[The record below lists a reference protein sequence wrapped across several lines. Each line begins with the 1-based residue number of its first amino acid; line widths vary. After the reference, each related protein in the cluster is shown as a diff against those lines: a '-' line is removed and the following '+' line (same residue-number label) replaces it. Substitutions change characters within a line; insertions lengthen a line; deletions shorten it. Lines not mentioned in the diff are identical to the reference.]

1 MIRFS
6 RKQKGL
12 IDMKKKTLLAT
23 VVTLSLLQSNVYA
36 GKIAPGTYEDEFEY
50 VHSPND
56 WSYTINTPGE
66 YNFKG
71 GLVLERDTT
80 KFSSGTNTAFI
91 GLTGTA
97 TDSDKIITITVGNSE
112 VGSNRAKLDLTNIA
126 GSNTLKK
133 NIIHVG
139 GNVDDYSNILNI
151 NLKNADM
158 YIDGKYYGAIVV
170 DNIQT
175 NYSTNGRI
183 NINGDGSSDLIIG
196 GDMTKGVYVHGN
208 GYLNIKGIDDFIIFN
223 DALEK
228 NIIMVI
234 FYFQP

>member
-1 MIRFS
+1 
-6 RKQKGL
+6 
-12 IDMKKKTLLAT
+12 MKKKQMLAT
-23 VVTLSLLQSNVYA
+23 LVMISLLQGNVYA
-36 GKIAPGTYEDEFEY
+36 GKITEGTYENEY
-50 VHSPND
+50 IYTHPSND
-56 WSYTINTPGE
+56 GGITIDTADN
-66 YNFKG
+66 YYFKG
-71 GLVLERDTT
+71 GLVLERDTS
-80 KFSSGTNTAFI
+80 KVPSGTNTALI
-91 GLTGTA
+91 GRIGTA

-126 GSNTLKK
+126 GSNTMKK

-228 NIIMVI
+228 NIIMVN
-234 FYFQP
+234 F

>member
-1 MIRFS
+1 
-6 RKQKGL
+6 
-12 IDMKKKTLLAT
+12 MKKKTLLAT

-80 KFSSGTNTAFI
+80 KFSSGTNTALI
-91 GLTGTA
+91 GLIGTA

-112 VGSNRAKLDLTNIA
+112 VGSNRVKLDLTNIA

-139 GNVDDYSNILNI
+139 GNVDD
-151 NLKNADM
+151 
-158 YIDGKYYGAIVV
+158 
-170 DNIQT
+170 
-175 NYSTNGRI
+175 
-183 NINGDGSSDLIIG
+183 
-196 GDMTKGVYVHGN
+196 
-208 GYLNIKGIDDFIIFN
+208 
-223 DALEK
+223 
-228 NIIMVI
+228 
-234 FYFQP
+234 